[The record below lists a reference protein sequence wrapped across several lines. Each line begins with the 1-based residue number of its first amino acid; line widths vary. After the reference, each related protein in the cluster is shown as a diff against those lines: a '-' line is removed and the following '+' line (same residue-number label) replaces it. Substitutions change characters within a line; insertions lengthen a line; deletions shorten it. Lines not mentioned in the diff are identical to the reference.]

1 MSELGRKLAEA
12 LPDAKRAWSDER
24 VERVEEAMLRRRA
37 RRAVRRGALAAL
49 AMIVLVAGSLLWWR
63 RPATLTLAD
72 GSTVRLRD
80 RLSVARVRTAGAE
93 RTVVELVAGSAL
105 FDVTHVEGRLFR
117 VEAGAVAVEVL
128 GTRFIVERSER
139 SVKVAVERGRVR
151 VLGVGPEHLL
161 AAGEILELP
170 SGPLGPTPSAPATPV
185 DAPGPNPNPSPAPA
199 PVPAP
204 VPVPVPVPEFEP
216 GHPGI
221 EAPPTPAAPPTPLV
235 DQPAPRPQRHA
246 SPASPAWRA
255 PAEQGDFDRAY
266 RELSR
271 SGPKSVRDVPNELLL
286 AADVTRLSHHP
297 SEAVPLLERVVRD
310 HPKDPRAPLA
320 AFTLGRAL
328 LDELGRPQQAAA
340 AFARARALA
349 PTGPLAADA
358 LGREVEAW
366 SRAGD
371 TGRARA
377 RAEEYLRAYPK
388 GARLSSVRRFGGLE

>member
-1 MSELGRKLAEA
+1 MSDLGRKLADA

-24 VERVEEAMLRRRA
+24 VQRVEGDMLRRHTRRRVKRA
-37 RRAVRRGALAAL
+37 ALGAL
-49 AMIVLVAGSLLWWR
+49 VTLVVVAAGSMLWLR
-63 RPATLTLAD
+63 RPQMLTLAD
-72 GSTVRLRD
+72 GSSIALQD
-80 RLSVARVRTAGAE
+80 RKSVARVLANTAE
-93 RTVVELVAGSAL
+93 RTVVELVSGGAL

-117 VEAGAVAVEVL
+117 VEAGRVAVEVL
-128 GTRFIVERSER
+128 GTRFVVERGASA
-139 SVKVAVERGRVR
+139 VKVRVERGRVR
-151 VLGVGPEHLL
+151 VLGAGPAHIL
-161 AAGEILELP
+161 AAGETLELP
-170 SGPLGPTPSAPATPV
+170 IGSASSVPSVPVPV
-185 DAPGPNPNPSPAPA
+185 DAPATVRQPAAPADAPTESPA
-199 PVPAP
+199 AP
-204 VPVPVPVPEFEP
+204 VPVPVAAPLPVTVDPLAPDEVVAP
-216 GHPGI
+216 KAVRHT
-221 EAPPTPAAPPTPLV
+221 APPTPPT
-235 DQPAPRPQRHA
+235 
-246 SPASPAWRA
+246 WRA

-271 SGPKSVRDVPNELLL
+271 SGAKSVRDVPNELLL

-297 SEAVPLLERVVRD
+297 LEAVPLLERVVRD

-328 LDELGRPQQAAA
+328 LDELGRPQQAAD

-371 TGRARA
+371 TSRARA

-388 GARLSSVRRFGGLE
+388 GARLTSVRRFGGLE